1 MASIKLLLNKQRIL
15 NDGRFPLVFQIIHQR
30 RKLLHYTKYRIFQ
43 EQFNNESREVEYCE
57 FSVYSAKEIIEINRE
72 LKREYKKLRNR
83 ILELEK
89 KNEPY
94 SVDDI
99 IESTRKNSRHS
110 YYLLQYI
117 DSQVAYKKAM
127 GKDGIAA
134 AYHSTRISLKKYLN
148 KISTKKTDIGMEKI
162 DCSFVIGYED
172 CLYAQGLARNTINYY
187 LRNFRTIYNS
197 AIRNGY
203 KPRNNNPFAHI
214 QTKPCKTV
222 KRAINKDDMKELSY
236 LSLPVHSGMDIA
248 RDLYLFGF
256 YAQGMAFVDIVLLKK
271 KNINGNILSYR
282 RHKSKQ
288 LIHIVITP
296 QMQVLIN
303 KYANSSEYVFPII
316 KIASSTSVYEQ
327 YRLALGRMNR
337 HLKKIASLLNI
348 NVRLTTYT
356 ARHTWAT
363 LARDSG
369 APISIIS
376 AGLGHTSEEM
386 TRVYLKDFDQ
396 ETLARVNRAVTNL
409 L

>member
-1 MASIKLLLNKQRIL
+1 MASIKLLLNKQRML

-43 EQFNNESREVEYCE
+43 EQINSESREIENCE
-57 FSVYSAKEIIEINRE
+57 SSVYSAKEIIEINRE

-162 DCSFVIGYED
+162 DCSFVVGYED
-172 CLYAQGLARNTINYY
+172 CLYVQGLARNTINYY

-222 KRAINKDDMKELSY
+222 KRAINKNDMKELSY
-236 LSLPVHSGMDIA
+236 LSLSVHSGMDIA

>member
-1 MASIKLLLNKQRIL
+1 MASIKLLLNKQRML

-57 FSVYSAKEIIEINRE
+57 SSVYSAKEIIEINRE

-134 AYHSTRISLKKYLN
+134 AYHSTRISLKKYLD

-162 DCSFVIGYED
+162 DCSFVVGYED

-222 KRAINKDDMKELSY
+222 KRAINKDDMKDLSS
-236 LSLPVHSGMDIA
+236 LSLPAHSGMDIA

>member
-1 MASIKLLLNKQRIL
+1 MASIKLLLNKQRML

-43 EQFNNESREVEYCE
+43 EQFNNESREIEYCE
-57 FSVYSAKEIIEINRE
+57 SSVYSAKEIIEINRE
-72 LKREYKKLRNR
+72 LRREYKKLRNR

-94 SVDDI
+94 SVDNI
-99 IESTRKNSRHS
+99 IESTRKNGHHS

-162 DCSFVIGYED
+162 DCSFVVGYED

-222 KRAINKDDMKELSY
+222 KRAINKNDMKELSY

-271 KNINGNILSYR
+271 KNINGNILSYQ

>member
-117 DSQVAYKKAM
+117 DSQIAYKKAM

>member
-1 MASIKLLLNKQRIL
+1 MASIKLLLNQQRML

-43 EQFNNESREVEYCE
+43 EQFNNESREIENCEY
-57 FSVYSAKEIIEINRE
+57 SVYSAKEIIEINRE
-72 LKREYKKLRNR
+72 LRREYKKLRNR

-162 DCSFVIGYED
+162 DCSFVVGYED

-222 KRAINKDDMKELSY
+222 KRAINKNDMKELSY